1 MEDSNN
7 PNDEAVLVEK
17 NIYTKSLSVIK
28 SKSFILS
35 IIGAV
40 SLIVLSVFL
49 TNGTFISATVNG
61 SPISRY
67 SVIRELERGNKKAVI
82 AMEIEKKLIL
92 SEMKKNK
99 IVITSDEVTAEL
111 KKIDDQFITQN
122 TTLKI
127 KLEEESLSE
136 KDFKKKVVIKL
147 GLTKLLA
154 DKLVVNDAEITAFI
168 TKNKIALP
176 KGMTTDIFRKEVGLA
191 VSGEK
196 FEAEAQKLLV
206 GLKKSA
212 VIKYY

>member
-1 MEDSNN
+1 MENSNN
-7 PNDEAVLVEK
+7 PRDEAVLVEK

-28 SKSFILS
+28 TKSFILS
-35 IIGAV
+35 IIGAI

-49 TNGTFISATVNG
+49 TNGTFVSATVNG

-82 AMEIEKKLIL
+82 AMEIEKRLIL

-99 IVITSDEVTAEL
+99 IVVTSDEVTAEM
-111 KKIDDQFITQN
+111 KKIDAQFITQN

-154 DKLVVNDAEITAFI
+154 DKLVVNDAEITAYI
-168 TKNKIALP
+168 IKNKIALP

-191 VSGEK
+191 VFSEK
-196 FEAEAQKLLV
+196 FEVEAQKLLV